1 MSKKTFRGRV
11 VLPGKVAGTATVVP
25 AAVQHERLVHGE
37 HVRRENRL
45 CALY

>member
-1 MSKKTFRGRV
+1 MAKKTFKGRRR
-11 VLPGKVAGTATVVP
+11 PHRRYQRHRDSVP
-25 AAVQHERLVHGE
+25 AGVQHERLVHGE